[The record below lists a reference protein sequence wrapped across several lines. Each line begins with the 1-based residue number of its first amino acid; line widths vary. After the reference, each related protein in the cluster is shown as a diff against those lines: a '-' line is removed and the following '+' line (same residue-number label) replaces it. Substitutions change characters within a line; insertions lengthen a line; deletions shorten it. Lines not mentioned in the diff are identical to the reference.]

1 MSNAAPDFSFDVVL
15 LKRDE
20 FRRGGLLL
28 PRPACGRAIAYGIFL
43 CVTFQCVVPANAGTR
58 RGLSFRHW
66 SRGRFSLFRPGV
78 MGPCVRRDDLLRD
91 PTRPQLYQRAA
102 EVGHMR

>member
-28 PRPACGRAIAYGIFL
+28 PRPACGRAIAYDQLQL
-43 CVTFQCVVPANAGTR
+43 CVDTVVAWHNLSAG
-58 RGLSFRHW
+58 
-66 SRGRFSLFRPGV
+66 RP
-78 MGPCVRRDDLLRD
+78 CERRDPSPL
-91 PTRPQLYQRAA
+91 A
-102 EVGHMR
+102 